1 MLVQKYWIWL
11 FIIGIILFSY
21 YQTQDIIEISKPK
34 VEKFVGVSNNKTK
47 IKIFNFNTS
56 WCGWSKRFQPEWDD
70 FSNRVKTNNALSHVD
85 VIDVKCDNNKNELI
99 CEEYKVPGYPFIII
113 ENNGERIQ
121 YNGERTADALIKH
134 ILQ

>member
-11 FIIGIILFSY
+11 FIISIIFFSY
-21 YQTQDIIEISKPK
+21 YQTRDIIEISKPK

-56 WCGWSKRFQPEWDD
+56 WCGWSKRFQSEWDD

-85 VIDVKCDNNKNELI
+85 AIDVKCDNKNELI
-99 CEEYKVPGYPFIII
+99 CEEYNVPGYPFIII
-113 ENNGERIQ
+113 ENDGKRIQ
-121 YNGERTADALIKH
+121 YKGERTADALIKY
-134 ILQ
+134 ILE